1 MRLLFGVSLKTAVK
15 NFSKNKILKN
25 KSRTRNVQDL
35 TSLSKVV
42 ATTYDTSSFQKSVLY
57 DPNTLI
63 EIHFLVWD
71 GGKIMREKMTFFT
84 ILPPSTHQKINFY
97 QRVWVIQNAFLK
109 RTNVGRGCDNFWER
123 GEVLYIPGPGL
134 FFWNSVLEKKFHGS
148 FQENNKIQSD
158 HFFAHKIQKNT

>member
-1 MRLLFGVSLKTAVK
+1 MMRLLFGVSLKTAVK

-57 DPNTLI
+57 DPHTLI

-71 GGKIMREKMTFFT
+71 GGKIMRKKWHFLQSYLRPRTKKSISISVFGSYKTLFWKEQMSDVVATTFEREVRSCTF
-84 ILPPSTHQKINFY
+84 
-97 QRVWVIQNAFLK
+97 RVLDSFFEIQF
-109 RTNVGRGCDNFWER
+109 
-123 GEVLYIPGPGL
+123 
-134 FFWNSVLEKKFHGS
+134 
-148 FQENNKIQSD
+148 
-158 HFFAHKIQKNT
+158 